1 MTTYIFQD
9 YHHYTFDDLGFLNS
23 IFLGSLSLFLVFF
36 VCFLLGEAGNGKGFG
51 AQKLAA
57 RARFGI
63 SLTLA

>member
-1 MTTYIFQD
+1 MLL
-9 YHHYTFDDLGFLNS
+9 DD
-23 IFLGSLSLFLVFF
+23 GSLTLSLFLVFLF